1 MSEAST
7 DRETLRAIPFFAG
20 LADEDLDGILRVGRP
35 VAFDQAEAIVHQG
48 DAGNGMY
55 ILVEGTAEVDVGG
68 RFHRLGPGQF
78 FGEMALISAG
88 KRMATVTATSPVQA
102 LEIPAEEFQ
111 AFVLD
116 HPKVALSMMRALV
129 SRLREVEE
137 RIDAWMA
144 N

>member
-1 MSEAST
+1 MSDAST
-7 DRETLRAIPFFAG
+7 DRETLRTIPFFSG

-35 VAFDQAEAIVHQG
+35 VAFDQGEAIVHQG
-48 DAGNGMY
+48 DAGHGMY